1 MFESKK
7 KYVFLRADV
16 IQKEKNGIMNEYRFI
31 TFADPETFENHQLS
45 FSKNLDLSHFR
56 KGQKIQVNGE
66 LDKVYGRTQF
76 IVSDV
81 IGL

>member
-7 KYVFLRADV
+7 KYVFLSADV
-16 IQKEKNGIMNEYRFI
+16 IHKEKNGIKNEYRFI

-45 FSKNLDLSHFR
+45 FAKNLDLSHFR
-56 KGQKIQVNGE
+56 KGQKIHVIGE
-66 LDKVYGRTQF
+66 LDKIFGRTQF
-76 IVSDV
+76 IVCDV

>member
-7 KYVFLRADV
+7 KYVFLGADV
-16 IQKEKNGIMNEYRFI
+16 IHKEKNGVMNEYRFI

-45 FSKNLDLSHFR
+45 FSKNLDLNHLR
-56 KGQKIQVNGE
+56 KGQKIHVTGE
-66 LDKVYGRTQF
+66 LDKVFGRTQF
-76 IVSDV
+76 IVCDV